1 MGERPLLGPLSGRYN
16 RRVPKPGHLYVIA
29 APSGAG
35 KTSLLHA
42 LMRRRPGVEFSVSC
56 TTRKPRPGE
65 QDGRDYHFLPREEFE
80 RLKEAGEFI
89 EHANVFGNLY
99 GTRRSV
105 VEAALADG
113 RDLIL
118 EIDWQ
123 GARQVRERLPEAVQ
137 IFILPPSRAELESR
151 LRKRGSDSAEAI
163 ERRLQES
170 ALEMSHWADFDH
182 VIVNRNFDQALA
194 ELEAVFEGRGDAS
207 RRDRPELPALVRD
220 LIGT

>member
-1 MGERPLLGPLSGRYN
+1 M
-16 RRVPKPGHLYVIA
+16 IA

-42 LMRRRPGVEFSVSC
+42 LMRRRPGVGFSVSC
-56 TTRKPRPGE
+56 TTRKPRSGE
-65 QDGRDYHFLPREEFE
+65 QDGKDYHFIDREAFE
-80 RLKEAGEFI
+80 RLNAAGEFI

-105 VEAALADG
+105 VEAALAEG

-123 GARQVRERLPEAVQ
+123 GARQVREHLPEAVQ

-151 LRKRGSDSAEAI
+151 LRKRGSDTDDAI
-163 ERRLQES
+163 ARRLRES
-170 ALEMSHWADFDH
+170 AIEMSHWRDFDY
-182 VIVNRNFDQALA
+182 VIVNRDFDTALA
-194 ELEAVFEGRGDAS
+194 ELEGIFDGRGAGNRS
-207 RRDRPELPALVRD
+207 DRPELVD
-220 LIGT
+220 LAPELLGT

>member
-1 MGERPLLGPLSGRYN
+1 M
-16 RRVPKPGHLYVIA
+16 IA

-42 LMRRRPGVEFSVSC
+42 LMKKRPGVEFSVSC

-65 QDGRDYHFLPREEFE
+65 QDGKDYHFIDRGGFE
-80 RLKEAGEFI
+80 RLQAAGEFI
-89 EHANVFGNLY
+89 EHADVFGNLY

-105 VEAALADG
+105 VESALAAG

-137 IFILPPSRAELESR
+137 VFILPPSRAALEAR
-151 LRKRGSDSAEAI
+151 LRKRGSDSEDAI
-163 ERRLQES
+163 ARRLEES
-170 ALEMSHWADFDH
+170 VHEMSHWRDFDY
-182 VIVNRNFDQALA
+182 VVVNRDFDAALA
-194 ELEAVFEGRGDAS
+194 DLEAVLDGRGEAL
-207 RRDRPELPALVRD
+207 RADRPELGPLSRQ
-220 LIGT
+220 LLGK

>member
-1 MGERPLLGPLSGRYN
+1 MKRGR
-16 RRVPKPGHLYVIA
+16 LYVIA

-42 LMRRRPGVEFSVSC
+42 LIKKRPATEFSVSC

-65 QDGRDYHFLPREEFE
+65 HDGKDYHFIDRSGFE
-80 RLKEAGEFI
+80 RLQAAGEFI

-105 VEAALADG
+105 VESALAGG

-123 GARQVRERLPEAVQ
+123 GAKQVREHLPEAVQ
-137 IFILPPSRAELESR
+137 VFILPPSRAELESR
-151 LRKRGSDSAEAI
+151 LRRRRSDSEEDIA
-163 ERRLQES
+163 RRLRES
-170 ALEMSHWADFDH
+170 VLEMSHWKDFDY
-182 VIVNRNFDQALA
+182 VIVNRDFDAALA
-194 ELEAVFEGRGDAS
+194 DLEAVFDGRGDAL
-207 RRDRPELPALVRD
+207 RAGRPELVPLSRE
-220 LIGT
+220 LLGN

>member
-1 MGERPLLGPLSGRYN
+1 MTKRG
-16 RRVPKPGHLYVIA
+16 KLYVIA

-35 KTSLLHA
+35 KTSLLQA

-56 TTRKPRPGE
+56 TTRQPRPGE
-65 QDGRDYHFLPREEFE
+65 TDGKDYHFISREEFE
-80 RLKEAGEFI
+80 RLQAAGEFI

-105 VEAALADG
+105 VEAALTAG

-137 IFILPPSRAELESR
+137 VFILPPSRAELETR
-151 LRKRGSDSAEAI
+151 LRKRGSDDEDAI
-163 ERRLQES
+163 TRRLKES
-170 ALEMSHWADFDH
+170 ALEMSHWREFDH
-182 VIVNRNFDQALA
+182 VIVNRDFDRALA
-194 ELEAVFEGRGDAS
+194 ELEAIFEGRGEATNPQ
-207 RRDRPELPALVRD
+207 RQELAALTRE
-220 LIGT
+220 LLGN

>member
-1 MGERPLLGPLSGRYN
+1 MERGR
-16 RRVPKPGHLYVIA
+16 LYVIA

-42 LMRRRPGVEFSVSC
+42 LMKKRPGVEFSVSC

-65 QDGRDYHFLPREEFE
+65 HDGKDYHFIDRSGFE
-80 RLKEAGEFI
+80 RLQAAGEFI

-105 VEAALADG
+105 VESALAEG

-123 GARQVRERLPEAVQ
+123 GAQQVREHLPEAVQ
-137 IFILPPSRAELESR
+137 VFVLPPSRAALESR
-151 LRKRGSDSAEAI
+151 LRSRRSDSEEAI
-163 ERRLQES
+163 ARRLQES
-170 ALEMSHWADFDH
+170 VLEMSHWKDFDY
-182 VIVNRNFDQALA
+182 VIVNRDFDAALA
-194 ELEAVFEGRGDAS
+194 DLEAVFDGRGEAL
-207 RRDRPELPALVRD
+207 RAGRPELVPLSRELLGD
-220 LIGT
+220 

>member
-1 MGERPLLGPLSGRYN
+1 MAKRG
-16 RRVPKPGHLYVIA
+16 KLYVIA

-35 KTSLLHA
+35 KTSLLQA

-56 TTRKPRPGE
+56 TTRQPRPGE
-65 QDGRDYHFLPREEFE
+65 TDGKDYHFISREEFE
-80 RLKEAGEFI
+80 RLQAAGEFI

-105 VEAALADG
+105 VEAALTAG

-137 IFILPPSRAELESR
+137 VFILPPSRAELETR
-151 LRKRGSDSAEAI
+151 LRKRGSDDEDAI
-163 ERRLQES
+163 TRRLKES
-170 ALEMSHWADFDH
+170 ALEMSHWREFDH
-182 VIVNRNFDQALA
+182 VIVNRDFDRALA
-194 ELEAVFEGRGDAS
+194 ELEAIFEGRGEATNPQ
-207 RRDRPELPALVRD
+207 RQELAALTRE
-220 LIGT
+220 LLGN